1 MFSCS
6 LLPHIT
12 WVDFMHNCGLMW
24 QGNKLVKITDIQGVK
39 VYKKATGSNAYTIRF
54 TEEGGVEILS
64 GKE

>member
-1 MFSCS
+1 
-6 LLPHIT
+6 
-12 WVDFMHNCGLMW
+12 MW